1 MNYYTGIYGVLQIYK
16 KYLHFIV
23 QVGYIIGLKW
33 ILPYILDDYIYSYN
47 SKLVQLRKNNHYNL

>member
-1 MNYYTGIYGVLQIYK
+1 MEFCRYIK

-33 ILPYILDDYIYSYN
+33 ILPYILDDYIYPYN
-47 SKLVQLRKNNHYNL
+47 SKLVQLRKKNHYNL